1 LGYGNGS
8 FQSPI
13 SYSTGSSSEPYS
25 VAIADFDNDSE
36 LDIAVANYNSNNVWV
51 FLGYGDGSFRGQM
64 VYSMTD
70 QSNPIWVAVNDL
82 NDDTIPDIVVANH
95 YADNVCILFGFGNG
109 SFGNVIT
116 LSTGLN
122 SGPRSI
128 ALGDLNQDKSI
139 DIAVANLNS
148 NSVGVF
154 FGYGNGT
161 FFPQKIYPVDPGAVL
176 HSIIVSD
183 INNDTLL
190 DILVADY
197 NEINSSIGIFYGF
210 GDGNFT
216 LPKIYSTGLNSQPYV
231 IATGDFNNDSK
242 VDLAIN
248 YFNQDIIGVF
258 IQVKS
263 ESFASSTL
271 FSTGNESNPKAVA
284 LGDFNNDNHLDI
296 AVANSATN
304 NIGILLGYGNGD
316 FANQLT
322 YSTGTNSLPSSI
334 AVGHFNDDLYLDI
347 AVINAA
353 SNTVGILLGY
363 GNGRFANMTIYST
376 GISSDPVSIAVND
389 LNKDNYLDLVV
400 ANWGSNDVW
409 VFLGMGNGT
418 FFKPTVYSIGYNAR
432 PQSVAIGDINND
444 DMLDIV
450 VANYGT
456 NYVEILLQT
465 C

>member
-1 LGYGNGS
+1 
-8 FQSPI
+8 
-13 SYSTGSSSEPYS
+13 
-25 VAIADFDNDSE
+25 
-36 LDIAVANYNSNNVWV
+36 
-51 FLGYGDGSFRGQM
+51 
-64 VYSMTD
+64 
-70 QSNPIWVAVNDL
+70 
-82 NDDTIPDIVVANH
+82 
-95 YADNVCILFGFGNG
+95 
-109 SFGNVIT
+109 
-116 LSTGLN
+116 
-122 SGPRSI
+122 
-128 ALGDLNQDKSI
+128 
-139 DIAVANLNS
+139 
-148 NSVGVF
+148 
-154 FGYGNGT
+154 
-161 FFPQKIYPVDPGAVL
+161 
-176 HSIIVSD
+176 VSD

-409 VFLGMGNGT
+409 VFLGMSNGT
-418 FFKPTVYSIGYNAR
+418 FFKPTLYSIGYNAR